1 MQYYAK
7 VNTADPRIGFV
18 SVGEMLTDDQ
28 ARTLGKEKLD
38 ELTARGVLAACAAS
52 PKAAPSPAPAGGA
65 EETPDETP
73 AETPEETPAET
84 PEETPD
90 ETPDET
96 PEDDDELPEL
106 ELGDDIVNDQPEEKP
121 NKGKGRKA

>member
-18 SVGEMLTDDQ
+18 SVGEMLTEDQ

-65 EETPDETP
+65 EVTPD
-73 AETPEETPAET
+73 ETPAET

>member
-18 SVGEMLTDDQ
+18 SVGEMLTEEQ
-28 ARTLGKEKLD
+28 VSTLGKEKLD

-65 EETPDETP
+65 EVTPDETP
-73 AETPEETPAET
+73 AETPE
-84 PEETPD
+84 

>member
-18 SVGEMLTDDQ
+18 SVGEMLTEDQ

-73 AETPEETPAET
+73 
-84 PEETPD
+84 
-90 ETPDET
+90 
-96 PEDDDELPEL
+96 EDDDELPEL

>member
-18 SVGEMLTDDQ
+18 SVGEMLTEDQ

-73 AETPEETPAET
+73 E
-84 PEETPD
+84 